1 MKYLDQFSME
11 AVDIRLEEFETRLRA
26 ERTRQGRREING
38 EMEETVTAMKAIVR
52 IYSKKLEE
60 WERVQ
65 KMWSGEN
72 LPE

>member
-11 AVDIRLEEFETRLRA
+11 AVDIRLEEFEARLRA